1 MRKLWKATATLAA
14 AVLLAGSLA
23 GCGSSG
29 GSSSSSGGGKSGS
42 TSDMIVTTM
51 YTEAGS
57 LDSAGE
63 SGLWWWS
70 YDDVCMAPI
79 MEMKED
85 GSWDYILAES
95 VDVNEDMTQYTVH
108 LRSDAKWSNG
118 DDVTSADFKNTI
130 VRALD
135 PNCKSGYSSM
145 LYPIAGA
152 EEMYNGT
159 GDESGLGVDT
169 SDDKTIVFNLKEP
182 CAYFE
187 QLFVLPV
194 YMPTHRELQTET
206 NGDWAMGNDMD
217 ALVSCGPY
225 YLAEYVPNQYSVYKK
240 NENYVQADRIKTD
253 TIKKM
258 VMDDTQSIINAYKSG
273 ELNFISADYTVMDE
287 YKDSDELIASPSQT
301 SYYVLFNVNEAPFD
315 DVRVRQA
322 FSMAVNRD
330 EVASACGSSYEA
342 SDFFVAK
349 HLKSSASGKDWAE
362 EAEED
367 PIGFD
372 PDKAKELLA
381 DAGYADGFDLEI
393 TVPSSYSQHVD
404 SAQIIADELSQVGI
418 NVTLN
423 QVEWSTWLQDVY
435 KGGNFQ
441 ATVIGF
447 DGTLAP
453 SDWLKKYVT
462 DDAKNFM
469 HYSNT
474 EYDDVFNTAYT
485 TVDDDVKVENYKKAQ
500 MILAEDAA
508 AVYIEDPANLVA
520 VSKKF
525 GGYTFYPT
533 AAEDMSLLYQ
543 VEQ

>member
-1 MRKLWKATATLAA
+1 MRKLWKTTATLAA
-14 AVLLAGSLA
+14 AVFLAGSLA

-95 VDVNEDMTQYTVH
+95 VDVNDDMTQYTVH

-287 YKDSDELIASPSQT
+287 YKDSDELITSPAMT

-362 EAEED
+362 EVEED

-381 DAGYADGFDLEI
+381 EFKQKGY
-393 TVPSSYSQHVD
+393 P
-404 SAQIIADELSQVGI
+404 
-418 NVTLN
+418 
-423 QVEWSTWLQDVY
+423 
-435 KGGNFQ
+435 
-441 ATVIGF
+441 
-447 DGTLAP
+447 
-453 SDWLKKYVT
+453 
-462 DDAKNFM
+462 
-469 HYSNT
+469 
-474 EYDDVFNTAYT
+474 
-485 TVDDDVKVENYKKAQ
+485 
-500 MILAEDAA
+500 MILATSGDKDCIRQACERLEIRQYFTELLFCSEVGAGKDRPDIYLEAARKMNCRPDEALVVEDALHAIETAKKAGFSTA
-508 AVYIEDPANLVA
+508 AVYDKAN
-520 VSKKF
+520 KEQEKIRE
-525 GGYTFYPT
+525 T
-533 AAEDMSLLYQ
+533 ADIYLKSFD
-543 VEQ
+543 EQLTEMITGRM

>member
-1 MRKLWKATATLAA
+1 MRKLWKTTATLAA

-23 GCGSSG
+23 GCGSSSSFG
-29 GSSSSSGGGKSGS
+29 GTKSGS

-51 YTEAGS
+51 NTEAGS

-194 YMPTHRELQTET
+194 YMPTHR
-206 NGDWAMGNDMD
+206 
-217 ALVSCGPY
+217 
-225 YLAEYVPNQYSVYKK
+225 
-240 NENYVQADRIKTD
+240 
-253 TIKKM
+253 
-258 VMDDTQSIINAYKSG
+258 
-273 ELNFISADYTVMDE
+273 
-287 YKDSDELIASPSQT
+287 
-301 SYYVLFNVNEAPFD
+301 
-315 DVRVRQA
+315 
-322 FSMAVNRD
+322 
-330 EVASACGSSYEA
+330 
-342 SDFFVAK
+342 
-349 HLKSSASGKDWAE
+349 
-362 EAEED
+362 
-367 PIGFD
+367 
-372 PDKAKELLA
+372 
-381 DAGYADGFDLEI
+381 
-393 TVPSSYSQHVD
+393 
-404 SAQIIADELSQVGI
+404 
-418 NVTLN
+418 
-423 QVEWSTWLQDVY
+423 
-435 KGGNFQ
+435 
-441 ATVIGF
+441 
-447 DGTLAP
+447 
-453 SDWLKKYVT
+453 
-462 DDAKNFM
+462 
-469 HYSNT
+469 
-474 EYDDVFNTAYT
+474 
-485 TVDDDVKVENYKKAQ
+485 
-500 MILAEDAA
+500 
-508 AVYIEDPANLVA
+508 
-520 VSKKF
+520 
-525 GGYTFYPT
+525 
-533 AAEDMSLLYQ
+533 
-543 VEQ
+543 